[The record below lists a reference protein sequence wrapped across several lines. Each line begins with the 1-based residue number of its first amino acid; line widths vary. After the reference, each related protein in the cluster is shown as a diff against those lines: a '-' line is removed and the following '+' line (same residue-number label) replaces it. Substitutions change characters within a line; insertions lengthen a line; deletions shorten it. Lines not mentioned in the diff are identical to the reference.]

1 LQRRGARV
9 CKGTSRRQPDVTITT
24 DSATWLTLREGKLSG
39 IEAFQQRRLTVW
51 GNLDYAVAFEAL
63 FTLPGG
69 RPPLLR
75 IEEVQVNRHRISTL
89 TMPEPDVNAVYA
101 HLLDVMQD
109 TLDALASERRLPLI
123 G

>member
-1 LQRRGARV
+1 
-9 CKGTSRRQPDVTITT
+9 VTITT

-63 FTLPGG
+63 FTLLGG

-109 TLDALASERRLPLI
+109 TLDALASERRLPVI